1 MTPALETLAWAF
13 AVAVEIGVPLLVL
26 LIALRGGR

>member
-1 MTPALETLAWAF
+1 MELVAWAF
-13 AVAVEIGVPLLVL
+13 AVAVEVCVPLLVL

>member
-1 MTPALETLAWAF
+1 MEYVAWAF
-13 AVAVEIGVPLLVL
+13 AVAVEVGVPLLVL

>member
-1 MTPALETLAWAF
+1 MEYVAWAF
-13 AVAVEIGVPLLVL
+13 AVPVEVGVPLLVL